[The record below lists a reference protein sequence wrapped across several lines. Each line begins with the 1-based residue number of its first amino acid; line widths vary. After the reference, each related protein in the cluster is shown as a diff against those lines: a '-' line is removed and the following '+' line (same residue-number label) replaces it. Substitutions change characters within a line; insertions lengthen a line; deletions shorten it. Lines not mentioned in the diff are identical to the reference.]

1 MFGQSVRSVMER
13 KKLVTAPPAT
23 TIRKA
28 ADLMARRK
36 VGAVLVVERK
46 LLIGIFTERDALFRV
61 MAKGRDPATT
71 LLADVMSKAPTTIH
85 PDKSFGYALL
95 VMHEN
100 GFRHL
105 PVVESGKL
113 VGIVSARNALDP
125 ELEEFVSES
134 RRREQILREAN

>member
-1 MFGQSVRSVMER
+1 
-13 KKLVTAPPAT
+13 
-23 TIRKA
+23 
-28 ADLMARRK
+28 
-36 VGAVLVVERK
+36 
-46 LLIGIFTERDALFRV
+46 
-61 MAKGRDPATT
+61 
-71 LLADVMSKAPTTIH
+71 MSKAPTTIH